1 MEIIQIMILI
11 FALFAFSRVYTN
23 IKLKNLER
31 LEAIF
36 WGIFWILVII
46 TTLMPEMVSNI
57 ANKFGVGR
65 GVDLIIYFS
74 IIILSY
80 LIFRLYVKI
89 EESQQQITHLV
100 REISLWEKKSKKK

>member
-80 LIFRLYVKI
+80 LIFRLYA
-89 EESQQQITHLV
+89 QITKLE
-100 REISLWEKKSKKK
+100 RNITKIIRTIAIKNEKGS